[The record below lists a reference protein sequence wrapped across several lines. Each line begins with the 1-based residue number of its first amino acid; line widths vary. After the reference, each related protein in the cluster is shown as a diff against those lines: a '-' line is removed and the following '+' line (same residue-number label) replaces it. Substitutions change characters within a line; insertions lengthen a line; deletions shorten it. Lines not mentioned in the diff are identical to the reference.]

1 MMSTPEKRL
10 INRILDKINKKE
22 AMRISLP
29 GKGLINMEK
38 PVPFMVVYRI
48 PPSGK
53 DGFTSR
59 LGKTESSYIYIEDSA
74 ENNEIVR
81 CVAEVL
87 SDMFKGFLL
96 LEVWLSEKTI
106 APPFTIHVSQKS
118 GSEVAEKLLE
128 ELGKIVILGNPLKT
142 EISTGKDVVA
152 PPYYKPFI
160 NDKDASRMGITLIG
174 IEIAPIYMNMDTG
187 RAYPLVLRDL
197 RAKFSKAI
205 RKGFFEFVRV
215 HTSYNASHFQMLGTT
230 SLRKNVFEIDEELGK
245 CSNLFDFLLLVT
257 PINVDDAWTTFRK
270 SNFLKIPVF
279 HYRPMPID
287 PELIKRKL
295 YNLPIEDISDPT
307 MAFLF
312 RDKRKEIDRMLDMM
326 MEREKPDFM
335 LTSLQLFGP
344 IDDRLLETAKALL
357 ISIDTPEVPPK
368 RKMIKAPQFA
378 KMAERELTWLQ
389 QQDPSIS
396 TVVRVRDDIDGI
408 MVSRG
413 TLNISKNF
421 QVSEHRAFSLLQH
434 EIGTHVVTYY
444 NGKAQPLKLFYI
456 GVPGYEELQE
466 GLAVFSEYLTG
477 GLTPNR
483 LRTIAARVIAVQQMI
498 SGSSFVDTFFLL
510 VDKYGF
516 ENKAAFTITMRVYRG
531 GGLTKDA
538 VYLKGL
544 LNIINYLKKGKSL
557 EPLLIGKIR
566 QDYIPVVQ
574 ELIHR
579 QILTKIPI
587 KPRYLDDIL
596 FTQNRKHSL
605 RRKRFQHDFTLKIKN
620 LNRH

>member
-1 MMSTPEKRL
+1 MTSNPEKRL

-29 GKGLINMEK
+29 GNGLINMEK

-59 LGKTESSYIYIEDSA
+59 LGKTESSYIYIEDST

-81 CVAEVL
+81 SVAEAL

-160 NDKDASRMGITLIG
+160 SDKDASRMGITLIG
-174 IEIAPIYMNMDTG
+174 VEIAPIYMNLDTG

-230 SLRKNVFEIDEELGK
+230 SLRKNVFEIDEELSK

-257 PINVDDAWTTFRK
+257 PINVEDAWSSFRK
-270 SNFLKIPVF
+270 SNFLKAPVF

-344 IDDRLLETAKALL
+344 IDDRILETAKALL

-368 RKMIKAPQFA
+368 RKMIKAAQFA
-378 KMAERELTWLQ
+378 KMAEQELLWLK
-389 QQDPSIS
+389 QQDSSIS

-483 LRTIAARVIAVQQMI
+483 LRTIAARVIAVQQLI

-516 ENKAAFTITMRVYRG
+516 DNKAAFTITMRVYRG

-544 LNIINYLKKGKSL
+544 LNIISYLKKGKSL

-587 KPRYLDDIL
+587 KPRYLDDTYSQGIENIRSGGNV
-596 FTQNRKHSL
+596 FNMI
-605 RRKRFQHDFTLKIKN
+605 QH
-620 LNRH
+620 

>member
-1 MMSTPEKRL
+1 MMSNPEKRL

-29 GKGLINMEK
+29 GNGLINMEK

-59 LGKTESSYIYIEDSA
+59 LGKTESSYIYIEDST

-81 CVAEVL
+81 SVAEAL

-160 NDKDASRMGITLIG
+160 SDKDASRMGITLIG
-174 IEIAPIYMNMDTG
+174 VEIAPIYMNLDTG

-230 SLRKNVFEIDEELGK
+230 SLRKNVFEIDEELSK

-257 PINVDDAWTTFRK
+257 PINVEDAWSSFRK
-270 SNFLKIPVF
+270 SNFLKAPVF

-344 IDDRLLETAKALL
+344 IDDRILETAKALL

-378 KMAERELTWLQ
+378 KMAEQELLWLK

-483 LRTIAARVIAVQQMI
+483 LRTIAARVIAVQQLI

-516 ENKAAFTITMRVYRG
+516 DNKAAFTITMRVYRG

-544 LNIINYLKKGKSL
+544 LNIISYLKKGKSL

-587 KPRYLDDIL
+587 KPRYLDDIYSRGIENIRSGGNV
-596 FTQNRKHSL
+596 FNMI
-605 RRKRFQHDFTLKIKN
+605 QH
-620 LNRH
+620 

>member
-22 AMRISLP
+22 AMRINLP
-29 GKGLINMEK
+29 GNGLINMEK

-59 LGKTESSYIYIEDSA
+59 LGKTESSYIYIEDSP

-81 CVAEVL
+81 SVAEAL

-96 LEVWLSEKTI
+96 LEVWLSEKTF

-118 GSEVAEKLLE
+118 GSEVVEKLFD
-128 ELGKIVILGNPLKT
+128 ELGKIIILGNPLKT
-142 EISTGKDVVA
+142 EISTGKEVVA

-174 IEIAPIYMNMDTG
+174 VEIAPIYMNMDTG

-257 PINVDDAWTTFRK
+257 PINVDDAWASFRK
-270 SNFLKIPVF
+270 SNFLKAPVF

-287 PELIKRKL
+287 PELIKRKI

-378 KMAERELTWLQ
+378 RMAERELLWLQ

-587 KPRYLDDIL
+587 KPRFLDDIYL
-596 FTQNRKHSL
+596 PRIENIRSGGNVFNMISH
-605 RRKRFQHDFTLKIKN
+605 
-620 LNRH
+620 

>member
-1 MMSTPEKRL
+1 MMSNPEKRL

-29 GKGLINMEK
+29 GNGLINMEK

-59 LGKTESSYIYIEDSA
+59 LGKTESSYIYIEDST

-81 CVAEVL
+81 SVAEAL

-160 NDKDASRMGITLIG
+160 SDKDASRMGITLIG
-174 IEIAPIYMNMDTG
+174 VEIAPIYMNLDTG

-257 PINVDDAWTTFRK
+257 PINVEDAWSSFRK
-270 SNFLKIPVF
+270 SNFLKAPVF

-287 PELIKRKL
+287 PELIKRKI

-378 KMAERELTWLQ
+378 KMAEQELLWLK

-483 LRTIAARVIAVQQMI
+483 LRTIAARVIAVQQLI

-516 ENKAAFTITMRVYRG
+516 DNKAAFTITMRVYRG

-544 LNIINYLKKGKSL
+544 LNIISYLKKGKSL

-587 KPRYLDDIL
+587 KPRYLDDIYSRGIENIRSGGNV
-596 FTQNRKHSL
+596 FNMI
-605 RRKRFQHDFTLKIKN
+605 QH
-620 LNRH
+620 

>member
-1 MMSTPEKRL
+1 MSPTEKKL
-10 INRILDKINKKE
+10 INRILDKIKKEE
-22 AMRISLP
+22 AMRITLP
-29 GKGLINMEK
+29 GNGLINMEK

-59 LGKTESSYIYIEDSA
+59 LGKTESSYIYVEDSP
-74 ENNEIVR
+74 ENTEIVR
-81 CVAEVL
+81 SVAEAL

-118 GSEVAEKLLE
+118 GSEVAEKLYD

-160 NDKDASRMGITLIG
+160 NDKDASRMGVTLIG
-174 IEIAPIYMNMDTG
+174 VEIAPIYMNMDTG

-257 PINVDDAWTTFRK
+257 PINVDDAWASFRK
-270 SNFLKIPVF
+270 SNFLKAPVF

-287 PELIKRKL
+287 PELIKRRI

-357 ISIDTPEVPPK
+357 ISIDTPQDPPK
-368 RKMIKAPQFA
+368 RKMIKAAQFA
-378 KMAERELTWLQ
+378 KMAESELLWLK

-408 MVSRG
+408 LVSRG

-510 VDKYGF
+510 VDKYKF
-516 ENKAAFTITMRVYRG
+516 DNKAAFTITMRVYRG

-544 LNIINYLKKGKSL
+544 LNIINYIKNGKSL

-587 KPRYLDDIL
+587 KPRYLDEIYL
-596 FTQNRKHSL
+596 PGIENIRSGGNVFNMI
-605 RRKRFQHDFTLKIKN
+605 QH
-620 LNRH
+620 

>member
-1 MMSTPEKRL
+1 
-10 INRILDKINKKE
+10 
-22 AMRISLP
+22 
-29 GKGLINMEK
+29 
-38 PVPFMVVYRI
+38 
-48 PPSGK
+48 
-53 DGFTSR
+53 
-59 LGKTESSYIYIEDSA
+59 
-74 ENNEIVR
+74 
-81 CVAEVL
+81 
-87 SDMFKGFLL
+87 
-96 LEVWLSEKTI
+96 
-106 APPFTIHVSQKS
+106 
-118 GSEVAEKLLE
+118 
-128 ELGKIVILGNPLKT
+128 
-142 EISTGKDVVA
+142 
-152 PPYYKPFI
+152 
-160 NDKDASRMGITLIG
+160 MGVTLIG
-174 IEIAPIYMNMDTG
+174 VEIAPIYMNMDTG

-257 PINVDDAWTTFRK
+257 PINVDDAWASFRK
-270 SNFLKIPVF
+270 SNFLKAPVF

-287 PELIKRKL
+287 PELIKRRI

-357 ISIDTPEVPPK
+357 ISIDTPQDPPK
-368 RKMIKAPQFA
+368 RKMIKAAQFA
-378 KMAERELTWLQ
+378 KMAESELLWLK

-408 MVSRG
+408 LVSRG

-510 VDKYGF
+510 VDKYKF
-516 ENKAAFTITMRVYRG
+516 DNKAAFTITMRVYRG

-544 LNIINYLKKGKSL
+544 LNIINYIKNGKSL

-587 KPRYLDDIL
+587 KPRYLDEIYL
-596 FTQNRKHSL
+596 PGIENIRSGGNVFNMI
-605 RRKRFQHDFTLKIKN
+605 QH
-620 LNRH
+620 

>member
-1 MMSTPEKRL
+1 MMSNPEKRL

-29 GKGLINMEK
+29 GNGLINMEK

-59 LGKTESSYIYIEDSA
+59 LGKTESSYIYIEDST

-81 CVAEVL
+81 SVAEAL

-160 NDKDASRMGITLIG
+160 SDKDASRMGITLIG
-174 IEIAPIYMNMDTG
+174 VEIAPIYMNLDTG

-230 SLRKNVFEIDEELGK
+230 SLRKNVFEIDEELSK

-257 PINVDDAWTTFRK
+257 PINVEDAWSSFRK
-270 SNFLKIPVF
+270 SNFLKAPVF

-378 KMAERELTWLQ
+378 KMAEQELLWLK

-483 LRTIAARVIAVQQMI
+483 LRTIAARVIAVQQLI

-516 ENKAAFTITMRVYRG
+516 DNKAAFTITMRVYRG

-544 LNIINYLKKGKSL
+544 LNIISYLKKGKSL

-587 KPRYLDDIL
+587 KPRYLDDIYSRGIENIRSGGNV
-596 FTQNRKHSL
+596 FNMI
-605 RRKRFQHDFTLKIKN
+605 QH
-620 LNRH
+620 

>member
-1 MMSTPEKRL
+1 MMSPTEKKL
-10 INRILDKINKKE
+10 INRILDKIKKKE
-22 AMRISLP
+22 AMRITLP
-29 GKGLINMEK
+29 GNGLINMEK

-59 LGKTESSYIYIEDSA
+59 LGKTESSYIYVEDSP
-74 ENNEIVR
+74 ENTEIVR
-81 CVAEVL
+81 NVAEAL

-96 LEVWLSEKTI
+96 LEVWLSDKTI
-106 APPFTIHVSQKS
+106 APPFTVHVSQKS
-118 GSEVAEKLLE
+118 GSEVAEKLYD

-160 NDKDASRMGITLIG
+160 NDKDASRMGVTLIG
-174 IEIAPIYMNMDTG
+174 VEIAPIYMNMDTG

-257 PINVDDAWTTFRK
+257 PINVDDAWTSFRK
-270 SNFLKIPVF
+270 SNFLKAPVF

-287 PELIKRKL
+287 PELIKRKI

-357 ISIDTPEVPPK
+357 ISIDTPQDPPK
-368 RKMIKAPQFA
+368 RKMIKAVQFA
-378 KMAERELTWLQ
+378 KMAERELLWLK

-408 MVSRG
+408 LVSRG

-510 VDKYGF
+510 VDKYKF
-516 ENKAAFTITMRVYRG
+516 DNKAAFTITMRVYRG

-544 LNIINYLKKGKSL
+544 LNIINYIKNGKSL

-587 KPRYLDDIL
+587 KPRFLDETYLPRIENIRSGGNV
-596 FTQNRKHSL
+596 FNMI
-605 RRKRFQHDFTLKIKN
+605 QH
-620 LNRH
+620 